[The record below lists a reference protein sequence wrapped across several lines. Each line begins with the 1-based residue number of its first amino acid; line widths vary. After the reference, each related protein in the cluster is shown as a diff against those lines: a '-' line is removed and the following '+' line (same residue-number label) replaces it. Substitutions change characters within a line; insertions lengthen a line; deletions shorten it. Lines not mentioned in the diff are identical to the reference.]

1 MRIEFPHMTRFPP
14 GNLQYMR
21 KFAGAWTAET
31 PISQQAAGKLAGGH
45 NMVCLDKL
53 DGIEA
58 RDWYATAAVKNDWP
72 VTFCSTRSRSRTA
85 LSKGALERAACESCE
100 SCESGRPYIR
110 ADRGKA

>member
-1 MRIEFPHMTRFPP
+1 MIRFPP

-21 KFAGAWTAET
+21 KFAGVWTAET
-31 PISQQAAGKLAGGH
+31 LISQQAAGKLAGGH

-58 RDWYATAAVKNDWP
+58 RAWHATAAVKNDWP

-85 LSKGALERAACESCE
+85 LSRGAVERSACEPCE
-100 SCESGRPYIR
+100 FGRPYIP